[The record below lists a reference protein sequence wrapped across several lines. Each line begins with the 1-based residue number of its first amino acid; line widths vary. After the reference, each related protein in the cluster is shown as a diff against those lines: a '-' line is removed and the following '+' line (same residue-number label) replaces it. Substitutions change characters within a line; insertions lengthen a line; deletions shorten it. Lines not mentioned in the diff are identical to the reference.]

1 MYICIYRCI
10 KFKLKMINYSKITK
24 VHSKSYS
31 RTNAKDVAVKR
42 SCDNNKRHNETTM
55 ITSLS
60 KSEQNVNHQHQC
72 SCSKYLKYC
81 YNTVKTKSNSNSH
94 NGLKCSSSN
103 TNISVN
109 YRSRKCNDIK
119 TNQSLNMSRHKYTK
133 TTAITTG
140 NKANNNS
147 FIVDDVFTLTTTNAN
162 AHKHN
167 NTITI
172 KRKPFLT
179 IHTTPT
185 TTTTTAKKE
194 EDVVHNKTTTTNTTT
209 TNVNNSNNTFQSL
222 INNLEYKL
230 QYKFAQVKQN
240 SKYSKYVILKS
251 IFEEL
256 IQCHKTHEH
265 LYHLTLLLSKLLNGF
280 NEVITSYINENK
292 TLKDKHEVLNN
303 KCNLLSKDNVT
314 LKTIVHKKENEITSL
329 NKKLIA
335 VTSVS
340 TSTKTNNII
349 HHSNNSTD
357 TNTHKHKQTTS
368 QKIEGFNIHNVTDL
382 DALYFYDKVNMNS
395 EQCRGDNTNSGED
408 GNVEIPSLNL
418 QFKYEDVD
426 ACNKLVVNDTKQ
438 KGVIVMK
445 KKVHKTKKLSNTKS
459 LGNISHV
466 NMFK

>member
-1 MYICIYRCI
+1 MYIYRCM

-24 VHSKSYS
+24 LHSKSYS
-31 RTNAKDVAVKR
+31 RTNMKDVAVKR
-42 SCDNNKRHNETTM
+42 SCDNNNNSKKHNETTM
-55 ITSLS
+55 MASLS
-60 KSEQNVNHQHQC
+60 KSEQNVNQHQH

-81 YNTVKTKSNSNSH
+81 YNTVKTKSNSKKSSHSNSY

-119 TNQSLNMSRHKYTK
+119 TNQSLNMSRHKYT
-133 TTAITTG
+133 TTTPTTG

-147 FIVDDVFTLTTTNAN
+147 FIVDNVFTLTTTTSAN
-162 AHKHN
+162 AHKPN

-185 TTTTTAKKE
+185 TTTAKKD
-194 EDVVHNKTTTTNTTT
+194 EDVVPSKTTTS
-209 TNVNNSNNTFQSL
+209 TNVNNSNTFESL

-230 QYKFAQVKQN
+230 QYKFAQLKQN

-303 KCNLLSKDNVT
+303 KCDLLSKDNVT

-335 VTSVS
+335 VTSAS
-340 TSTKTNNII
+340 ASATTTKTNNII

-382 DALYFYDKVNMNS
+382 DALYFYDKVNMDS
-395 EQCRGDNTNSGED
+395 EQCRGDSGED

-426 ACNKLVVNDTKQ
+426 ACNKLVINDAKQ
-438 KGVIVMK
+438 KGVMVMK
-445 KKVHKTKKLSNTKS
+445 KTVHKMKKFSNTKS

>member
-119 TNQSLNMSRHKYTK
+119 TNQSLNMSRQKYTK

-147 FIVDDVFTLTTTNAN
+147 FIVDDVLTLTTTNAN

-172 KRKPFLT
+172 SNLL
-179 IHTTPT
+179 
-185 TTTTTAKKE
+185 
-194 EDVVHNKTTTTNTTT
+194 
-209 TNVNNSNNTFQSL
+209 NNSVKMGDTGLIATNPKNPCQRIE
-222 INNLEYKL
+222 INN
-230 QYKFAQVKQN
+230 
-240 SKYSKYVILKS
+240 
-251 IFEEL
+251 
-256 IQCHKTHEH
+256 
-265 LYHLTLLLSKLLNGF
+265 NGF
-280 NEVITSYINENK
+280 NCSVDGGKSWFSVYDVLAKNRIQEN
-292 TLKDKHEVLNN
+292 
-303 KCNLLSKDNVT
+303 
-314 LKTIVHKKENEITSL
+314 
-329 NKKLIA
+329 
-335 VTSVS
+335 
-340 TSTKTNNII
+340 
-349 HHSNNSTD
+349 
-357 TNTHKHKQTTS
+357 
-368 QKIEGFNIHNVTDL
+368 
-382 DALYFYDKVNMNS
+382 
-395 EQCRGDNTNSGED
+395 
-408 GNVEIPSLNL
+408 
-418 QFKYEDVD
+418 
-426 ACNKLVVNDTKQ
+426 
-438 KGVIVMK
+438 
-445 KKVHKTKKLSNTKS
+445 
-459 LGNISHV
+459 
-466 NMFK
+466 